1 VLAIIRK
8 RPPRP
13 AQARAT
19 GSAMTKSA
27 CCGSPAAASVTFR
40 GAAERRDSCRPF
52 WFLSSP
58 SVP

>member
-27 CCGSPAAASVTFR
+27 CCGSPAAASVNVPWRR
-40 GAAERRDSCRPF
+40 GASG
-52 WFLSSP
+52 
-58 SVP
+58 